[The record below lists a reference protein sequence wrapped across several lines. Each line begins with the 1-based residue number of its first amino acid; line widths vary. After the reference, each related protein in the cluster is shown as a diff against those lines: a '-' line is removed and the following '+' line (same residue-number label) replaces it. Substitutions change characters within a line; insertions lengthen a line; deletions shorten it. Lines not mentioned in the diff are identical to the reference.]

1 MNLKESRDG
10 GKAWMKERVVLIISE
25 THTWPSEAAW
35 AWTSPWPQ
43 VAEQA
48 IHTGC
53 VSLLSC
59 LQLCLSSYHTKKLH
73 FSSLSSLSIYL
84 LIIGTLNGPLA
95 VFCWPTP
102 TGGLSNF
109 F

>member
-59 LQLCLSSYHTKKLH
+59 LQLCLSSYHTKN
-73 FSSLSSLSIYL
+73 STSLL
-84 LIIGTLNGPLA
+84 LA
-95 VFCWPTP
+95 VEF
-102 TGGLSNF
+102 GGSQITLTFS
-109 F
+109 